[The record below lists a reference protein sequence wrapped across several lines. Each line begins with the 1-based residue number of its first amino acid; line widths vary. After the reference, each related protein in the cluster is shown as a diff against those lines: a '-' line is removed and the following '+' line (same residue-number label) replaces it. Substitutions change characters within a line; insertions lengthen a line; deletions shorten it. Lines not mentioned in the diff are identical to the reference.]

1 MHVFDLV
8 LTKAILIVI
17 FCTQECP
24 SSSVSTSSR
33 VDVDLIKKQ
42 ESDGAWTRARNTLHM
57 LSVLDKTVEGF
68 LTDLSEDVTSTVFM
82 LVQAG
87 QHRAKVRHM
96 FRDLEERFKKDPS
109 IGDHPLQKMMRE
121 QTLDPRMLPWY
132 SQSPWLHTTLAMIA
146 VGLPAGVC
154 S

>member
-1 MHVFDLV
+1 MLHSSSEY
-8 LTKAILIVI
+8 I
-17 FCTQECP
+17 FCLQDCP

-33 VDVDLIKKQ
+33 VDVDKVRKQ
-42 ESDGAWTRARNTLHM
+42 TDDRWTVVKNTLHM
-57 LSVLDKTVEGF
+57 LSIIDKGVEGF
-68 LTDLSEDVTSTVFM
+68 LTDLTEDMTNNVFM

-96 FRDLEERFKKDPS
+96 FRDLEERLKTDGS
-109 IGDHPLQKMMRE
+109 IVDHVLQKMMRE
-121 QTLDPRMLPWY
+121 QNLDPRMLPWY

>member
-87 QHRAKVRHM
+87 QHRAKVRHL
-96 FRDLEERFKKDPS
+96 FRDLEERFKKDAS
-109 IGDHPLQKMMRE
+109 TTDHQLQKMMRE
-121 QTLDPRMLPWY
+121 QTLDPRMFAWY

>member
-42 ESDGAWTRARNTLHM
+42 KSDGAWTRARNTLHM

-109 IGDHPLQKMMRE
+109 MNDHQLQKMMRE
-121 QTLDPRMLPWY
+121 QNLDPRMLPWY

>member
-33 VDVDLIKKQ
+33 VDVDMIMKQ
-42 ESDGAWTRARNTLHM
+42 EPVRAWTAARNTLHM

-96 FRDLEERFKKDPS
+96 FRDLEERFKKDAS
-109 IGDHPLQKMMRE
+109 TNDHQLQKMMRE
-121 QTLDPRMLPWY
+121 QNLDPRMLPWY

>member
-33 VDVDLIKKQ
+33 VDVDRIKKQ
-42 ESDGAWTRARNTLHM
+42 ESDWAWTRARNTLHM

-87 QHRAKVRHM
+87 QHRAKVRHL
-96 FRDLEERFKKDPS
+96 FRDLEERFKKDAS
-109 IGDHPLQKMMRE
+109 MNDHQLQKMMRE
-121 QTLDPRMLPWY
+121 QNLDPRMLPWY

>member
-96 FRDLEERFKKDPS
+96 FRDLEERFKKDAS
-109 IGDHPLQKMMRE
+109 TNDHQLQKMMRE
-121 QTLDPRMLPWY
+121 QNLDPRMLPWY